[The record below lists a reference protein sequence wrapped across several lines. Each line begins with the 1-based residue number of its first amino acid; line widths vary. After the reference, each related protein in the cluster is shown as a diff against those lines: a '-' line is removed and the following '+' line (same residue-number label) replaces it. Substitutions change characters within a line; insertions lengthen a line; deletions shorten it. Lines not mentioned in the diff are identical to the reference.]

1 MLAASL
7 GVQPVA
13 ARQYIVELKRV
24 GLLDDESRGTPLANL
39 WRVDDTYAK
48 AVSDMADACYPE
60 GLVTIAPPGGADRQ
74 RVVNWF
80 LNQGLGAGTARNK
93 AATYLMIT
101 SPEPG
106 AAGVASG
113 RGEGKKSN
121 ATEAVDSSTSP
132 TATKRTSPGRRPAPS
147 ASNGRKDEGAPM
159 PLNGNVQ
166 ILISA
171 DASSEQIETS
181 FSAMRKY
188 LKND

>member
-1 MLAASL
+1 CGLMLCVCFFFFFS
-7 GVQPVA
+7 
-13 ARQYIVELKRV
+13 
-24 GLLDDESRGTPLANL
+24 SRRRHTRFSRD
-39 WRVDDTYAK
+39 WS
-48 AVSDMADACYPE
+48 SDVCSSD
-60 GLVTIAPPGGADRQ
+60 L
-74 RVVNWF
+74 NWF

-147 ASNGRKDEGAPM
+147 ASNGKKDESAPM
-159 PLNGNVQ
+159 PLNVNVQ

>member
-1 MLAASL
+1 VWWGVREIFQRSPRAKIDEGMLAASL

-39 WRVDDTYAK
+39 WRVDDTYAQ

-60 GLVTIAPPGGADRQ
+60 GLVTIARPGGADRQ

-80 LNQGLGAGTARNK
+80 LNQWHGAGTARDK

-101 SPEPG
+101 SAEPG

-121 ATEAVDSSTSP
+121 A
-132 TATKRTSPGRRPAPS
+132 
-147 ASNGRKDEGAPM
+147 
-159 PLNGNVQ
+159 
-166 ILISA
+166 
-171 DASSEQIETS
+171 
-181 FSAMRKY
+181 
-188 LKND
+188 